1 MKPKRISGLMLV
13 RMLLLTLVLIA
24 AVGAPLGFQPQ
35 GMPEL
40 KAHAMKEQ
48 TAGRTA
54 TNKGNSAAISPVI
67 APATTTV
74 SAASRK
80 VQTITMP
87 VTGRAAAP
95 GALAGV
101 KPNKADVPKATKQEA
116 QGKTV
121 YLTFDDGPSPHTDE
135 VLEILKKEE
144 ITATFFV
151 LGEQVKRYP
160 EVIRRIV
167 DGGHTLGNHTYNHDY
182 ASLYDSFGHFW
193 KQVKA
198 TEEALREITGERTPL
213 VRAPGGTYG
222 HFDKTYFNLL
232 EQGGYKVFDW
242 NVDSGDSKRKGVPAN
257 EILNNVKKEK
267 PQDQV
272 IVLMHDGGGH
282 AETVKALPE
291 IIRYYKK
298 LGYEFRALSAEQQPV
313 QFRLDPGTG
322 KKNRPTPSAEWIASN
337 VVPNAAWFKPELPLT
352 VEAGGVQMRLAAGE
366 YEMQDGQYLAPVRTV
381 MERLGAEVY
390 WSGATQSAF
399 IVWGDTSVI
408 ADTRR
413 GVLTAEHKDG
423 AASEWS
429 VTFDRKAQALWIPL
443 RPLLEALNHP
453 IVEAVSTAEERRVT
467 AS

>member
-1 MKPKRISGLMLV
+1 MKQKWISGRMLV
-13 RMLLLTLVLIA
+13 RILLLTLVLIA

-35 GMPEL
+35 GLPEV

-48 TAGRTA
+48 AAVETA
-54 TNKGNSAAISPVI
+54 THKVKLAS
-67 APATTTV
+67 
-74 SAASRK
+74 SRK
-80 VQTITMP
+80 GQP
-87 VTGRAAAP
+87 VTATAVGTAAAP
-95 GALAGV
+95 AALAGA
-101 KPNKADVPKATKQEA
+101 KPKKVETPQETKKEA

-121 YLTFDDGPSPHTDE
+121 YLTFDDGPSPHTDQ

-144 ITATFFV
+144 VTATFFV
-151 LGEQVKRYP
+151 LGEKVKRSP

-167 DGGHTLGNHTYNHDY
+167 DGGHALGNHTYDHDY
-182 ASLYDSFGHFW
+182 DTLYDSFGHFW
-193 KQVKA
+193 KQIKA
-198 TEEALREITGERTPL
+198 TEEVLREITGERTPL

-257 EILNNVKKEK
+257 EIVNNVKKEK
-267 PQDQV
+267 PREQV

-291 IIRYYKK
+291 IIHYYKK
-298 LGYEFRALSAEQQPV
+298 LGYEFQALSAEQKPV
-313 QFRLDPGTG
+313 QFTLDPGIA
-322 KKNRPTPSAEWIASN
+322 KKNRPAPSPEWVASN
-337 VVPNAAWFKPELPLT
+337 VVPNAALFEPELPLT

-366 YEMQDGQYLAPVRTV
+366 YETQDGQYLAPVRTV

-390 WSGATQSAF
+390 WSEATQSAF
-399 IVWGDTSVI
+399 IFWGDVSVI

-413 GVLTAEHKDG
+413 GVLTAEHQDG
-423 AASEWS
+423 AMAEWE

-443 RPLLEALNHP
+443 RPLLEAVNHP
-453 IVEAVSTAEERRVT
+453 IVETVSTATERRVS
-467 AS
+467 AR